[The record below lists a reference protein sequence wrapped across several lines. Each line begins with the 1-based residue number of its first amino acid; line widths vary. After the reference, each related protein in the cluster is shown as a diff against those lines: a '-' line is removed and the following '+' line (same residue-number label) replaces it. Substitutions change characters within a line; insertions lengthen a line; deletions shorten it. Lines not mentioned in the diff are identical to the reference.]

1 MKQASKASL
10 DQKNPENSKKK
21 KKRTILNKIRLI
33 ETNLDKLIRLTIL
46 RMYIKKIMCLLAF
59 ICFLFHVNIFYSF

>member
-1 MKQASKASL
+1 MKQASVASL

-21 KKRTILNKIRLI
+21 KRTIFNKIRLI